1 MKTVCLFSDGS
12 CLDNPG
18 PGGWAYILEY
28 GEHKKTASGGEAHT
42 TNNQMELRAA
52 IEGLKALKQPCR
64 VKLYTD
70 SSYVANAVNAWLE
83 GWVKK
88 NFKNV
93 KNIPLWQEY
102 LSASGP
108 HEVEAIWVKGHAGH
122 PQNELCDEMAREQAV
137 KIKNSLKSDLIY
149 SLDSAS
155 KVANLY
161 GSYLARGD
169 IKPLYELEKN
179 IDKIDAKLLKEI
191 ANRYFNEKTST
202 TIILKK
208 E

>member
-28 GEHKKTASGGEAHT
+28 SEHVKRASGGEAHT

-64 VKLYTD
+64 VQLYTD
-70 SSYVANAVNAWLE
+70 SSYVANAVNTWLA

-93 KNIPLWQEY
+93 KNVPLWQEY
-102 LSASGP
+102 LTVSGP
-108 HEVEAIWVKGHAGH
+108 HEIEAIWVKGHAGH

-137 KIKNSLKSDLIY
+137 KIKNSLKG
-149 SLDSAS
+149 
-155 KVANLY
+155 K
-161 GSYLARGD
+161 
-169 IKPLYELEKN
+169 
-179 IDKIDAKLLKEI
+179 
-191 ANRYFNEKTST
+191 
-202 TIILKK
+202 
-208 E
+208 